1 MESFLIIILIFSIL
15 IQLSAAIYALYLI
28 KFTGFKYSWIFISIA
43 LFLMSLRRAIPFF
56 SIITNVG
63 YSFDLTNEIIGLIL
77 SILMLLGVRGIG
89 SIFIERKNAEK
100 KISLLLKEKELIL
113 KEVHHRIKN
122 NMSTIYGLIV
132 LQAESLTD
140 PEGEKALDDTANRV
154 LAMMALYEELFI
166 SGNYSGV
173 SIKNYL
179 PILVEKI
186 ISNFSNRSIVKTNI
200 TAEDCYIDPKKLS
213 GIGLILNEL
222 LTNIMK
228 YAFTGRDSGIINV
241 ILKNDS
247 NKILLT
253 IEDNG
258 SGLPEEID
266 FKNSTG
272 FGLTMVEMLTNQL
285 DGTISFVKSNGTKIV
300 LEFDAN

>member
-15 IQLSAAIYALYLI
+15 FQLSAAAYALYLI
-28 KFTGFKYSWIFISIA
+28 KYTGFKFSWTFISIA
-43 LFLMSLRRAIPFF
+43 LVLMSFRRAIPLF
-56 SIITNVG
+56 STISNTG

-77 SILMLLGVRGIG
+77 SILMLLGVSGIG
-89 SIFIERKNAEK
+89 SIFIERRNAEK
-100 KISLLLKEKELIL
+100 KIRQLLKEKELIL

-122 NMSTIYGLIV
+122 NMSNIYGLIV

-140 PEGEKALDDTANRV
+140 PEGKKALDDTANRV

-173 SIKNYL
+173 STKNYL
-179 PILVEKI
+179 PLLVEKI
-186 ISNFSNRSIVKTNI
+186 ISIFSNRSIVKLNI
-200 TAEDCYIDPKKLS
+200 TIDECNIDPKKLS
-213 GIGLILNEL
+213 SLGLILNEL

-228 YAFTGRDSGIINV
+228 YAFTGRNSGIINV
-241 ILKNDS
+241 VLENNS

-253 IEDNG
+253 IQDNG
-258 SGLPEEID
+258 NGLPKETD

-272 FGLTMVEMLTNQL
+272 FGLTLVEMLTKQL
-285 DGTISFVKSNGTKIV
+285 DGTISFDGSNGTKIV